1 MFLNESMAENSR
13 REDRVQDDDPL
24 NHIRRGFVFLIKTNI
39 AKQPDTCFSLCYW
52 YRPNDHRRQII
63 WEEEVGGATNRFK
76 ETKSSEK
83 NEVPNKSFKLG
94 ASTCGYKSN
103 RVSTS
108 LSMRSGTL
116 QQPPRKGKS
125 NRHN

>member
-63 WEEEVGGATNRFK
+63 WEEEEELLIGSRKRRAVR
-76 ETKSSEK
+76 K

-94 ASTCGYKSN
+94 ASTCGYKCN